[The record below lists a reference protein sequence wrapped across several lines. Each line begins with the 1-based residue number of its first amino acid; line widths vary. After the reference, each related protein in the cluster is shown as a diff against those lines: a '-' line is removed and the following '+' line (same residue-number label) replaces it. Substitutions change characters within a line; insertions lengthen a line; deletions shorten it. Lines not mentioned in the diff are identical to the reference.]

1 METKN
6 SKDDLE
12 IDLGEVISV
21 VLSRIWIVIFIGI
34 LGALSMMIISKFLIA
49 PVYSTT
55 TQVYVL
61 NRQDQSST
69 NLTSADLQSGS
80 QLSKDYVEIITSRTV
95 LEQVISELGL
105 EDIDAAGL
113 KSMVSVSA
121 PTDTRSIYI
130 TVNDTDAYRA
140 QQIANKIREVASF
153 KICEIMQ
160 VEAVNVVDEANIPA
174 SPSSP
179 NIIKNTILGGV
190 AGIVLA
196 IAIIVIGFLMD
207 DTIKTSDDVERYL
220 GLSVL
225 GSIPVLEDSK
235 KAKKQKNYAD
245 MALEDEPVYYEDSEE
260 EELDAYEDNYED
272 DYDYSDYSDEDD
284 E

>member
-245 MALEDEPVYYEDSEE
+245 MALEDESVYYEDSEE
-260 EELDAYEDNYED
+260 EELDDYEDNYED

>member
-140 QQIANKIREVASF
+140 QQIV
-153 KICEIMQ
+153 Q

-260 EELDAYEDNYED
+260 EELDDYEDNYED

>member
-95 LEQVISELGL
+95 LEQVIAELGL
-105 EDIDAAGL
+105 EDIDAPAL

-121 PTDTRSIYI
+121 PTDTCLLY
-130 TVNDTDAYRA
+130 
-140 QQIANKIREVASF
+140 
-153 KICEIMQ
+153 
-160 VEAVNVVDEANIPA
+160 
-174 SPSSP
+174 
-179 NIIKNTILGGV
+179 
-190 AGIVLA
+190 
-196 IAIIVIGFLMD
+196 
-207 DTIKTSDDVERYL
+207 TSD
-220 GLSVL
+220 
-225 GSIPVLEDSK
+225 
-235 KAKKQKNYAD
+235 AAD
-245 MALEDEPVYYEDSEE
+245 D
-260 EELDAYEDNYED
+260 
-272 DYDYSDYSDEDD
+272 
-284 E
+284 